1 MKGRNIL
8 LSLVL
13 AFTLVCCTSKEEQI
27 TEQYINANLEELF
40 AGTDCSVKVSN
51 WNKHPIDTITKG
63 EIYRYYIRQL
73 HNEAEYNKELRDIC
87 TRLLDSYQGI
97 INSSRRLGL
106 SYTWILDDK
115 REAEHNYSK
124 HNRIYHNALRLEEEL
139 ESKTDGDELFI
150 FAYPFQTKVTFGDED
165 SKSKEPIE
173 ISCFS
178 YMTIAQDEVVAIL
191 FRDEYER
198 DLSRIPL
205 SLVLD
210 EQDEETDEIPL

>member
-1 MKGRNIL
+1 MKFHNIFVL
-8 LSLVL
+8 ILCALSLL
-13 AFTLVCCTSKEEQI
+13 CCTSKEEQI

-40 AGTDCSVKVSN
+40 AGTDCSIKVTN

-97 INSSRRLGL
+97 ITSSRRLGV
-106 SYTWILDDK
+106 SYAWILDDK
-115 REAEHNYSK
+115 REAERNYSK
-124 HNRIYHNALRLEEEL
+124 HNRIYHNALQLLKEL
-139 ESKTDGDELFI
+139 ESKTDGDELFV
-150 FAYPFQTKVTFGDED
+150 FAYPFQTKVSLLDENAT
-165 SKSKEPIE
+165 SKERIE
-173 ISCFS
+173 LSCFS

-191 FRDEYER
+191 FGDEYER
-198 DLSRIPL
+198 DLSKIPL

-210 EQDEETDEIPL
+210 EQDEETDE